1 MKLES
6 EINRLRSRN
15 DELSRLKLD
24 IIRMLAIF
32 NGVSWRSEIIPDI
45 VKLRGHAPDYPLTD
59 AMLDEALEELKSKR
73 LVIVESRKRGMFTSK
88 GVYEDK
94 LVKLRDLRT
103 VRRALAKDEIYKGY
117 LSRQMEVIRRAM
129 EDAR

>member
-1 MKLES
+1 MELES
-6 EINRLRSRN
+6 EINRLRGRN